1 MRRLTDSR
9 IDTIVRL
16 APKIKGGPQK
26 EVIQMDR
33 IGMLGIG
40 VILVILGIVLRW
52 NLIDFLVDLTGLILL
67 VVGVVLIVLGLIKM
81 FSGKSQTDY

>member
-1 MRRLTDSR
+1 
-9 IDTIVRL
+9 
-16 APKIKGGPQK
+16 
-26 EVIQMDR
+26 MDK

-81 FSGKSQTDY
+81 FSGKSETDY

>member
-1 MRRLTDSR
+1 M
-9 IDTIVRL
+9 
-16 APKIKGGPQK
+16 
-26 EVIQMDR
+26 ER

-67 VVGVVLIVLGLIKM
+67 VVGIVLIVLGLIKM